1 MVLGYLQNEPKRFK
15 VFVANRIQIIK
26 EHSDVDQWQY
36 VASKD
41 NPAHH
46 ASRGIIGNKRHKIDQ
61 WFNGPS
67 FLWKDTNEW
76 PPSEK
81 IPEVDSNNDPEIKRV
96 AVVNMVDQK
105 QDILS
110 ILESRVS
117 SWVKMKRVLA
127 LVMLFKS
134 KLLSKISEG
143 KTYLNSERN
152 GLIDVQMMEQAK
164 RLIIRMVQR
173 RSFRTEIE
181 TIRSNGKNQ
190 YIKRES
196 PLYRLDPFIAEDG
209 IIRVG
214 EG

>member
-1 MVLGYLQNEPKRFK
+1 
-15 VFVANRIQIIK
+15 
-26 EHSDVDQWQY
+26 
-36 VASKD
+36 
-41 NPAHH
+41 
-46 ASRGIIGNKRHKIDQ
+46 
-61 WFNGPS
+61 
-67 FLWKDTNEW
+67 
-76 PPSEK
+76 
-81 IPEVDSNNDPEIKRV
+81 
-96 AVVNMVDQK
+96 MVDQK

-110 ILESRVS
+110 ILESQVS

-134 KLLSKISEG
+134 KLLSKISER

>member
-1 MVLGYLQNEPKRFK
+1 M
-15 VFVANRIQIIK
+15 
-26 EHSDVDQWQY
+26 
-36 VASKD
+36 
-41 NPAHH
+41 PA
-46 ASRGIIGNKRHKIDQ
+46 GKRHKIDQ

-67 FLWKDTNEW
+67 FLWENTNEW
-76 PPSEK
+76 PLSAK

-96 AVVNMVDQK
+96 AVVNMVGQK

-110 ILESRVS
+110 ILESRVP

-143 KTYLNSERN
+143 KTCLNSERN
-152 GLIDVQMMEQAK
+152 GLIDVQMIEEAK
-164 RLIIRMVQR
+164 KLIIRMVQR

-181 TIRSNGKNQ
+181 IINSNGKNQ

-214 EG
+214 GRLKRSTYNENLLHPIVLPKDAIISKKILEWCSIRVGY

>member
-1 MVLGYLQNEPKRFK
+1 
-15 VFVANRIQIIK
+15 
-26 EHSDVDQWQY
+26 
-36 VASKD
+36 
-41 NPAHH
+41 
-46 ASRGIIGNKRHKIDQ
+46 
-61 WFNGPS
+61 
-67 FLWKDTNEW
+67 
-76 PPSEK
+76 
-81 IPEVDSNNDPEIKRV
+81 
-96 AVVNMVDQK
+96 MVDQK